1 MAIPALLIGQAAAVA
16 AQPALSLSRAPT
28 VVNYGSYVVIELDP
42 QLQGEVADFIIRQ
55 LEAEPGAVRVSGL
68 GGVLARVLA
77 RKYSAWI
84 GGTVAG
90 AFGLGWLSKGVKGRK
105 R

>member
-1 MAIPALLIGQAAAVA
+1 MSIPPVLIAQAAAVA
-16 AQPALSLSRAPT
+16 AKPALSLSRAPQ
-28 VVNYGSYVVIELDP
+28 VVNYGGYVVIELDP
-42 QLQGEVADFIIRQ
+42 ELQGEVADFIIRQ
-55 LEAEPGAVRVSGL
+55 LEAEPGAVRVAGL

-84 GGTVAG
+84 GGALAG
-90 AFGLGWLSKGVKGRK
+90 SFGLGWLSKGKGKK

>member
-1 MAIPALLIGQAAAVA
+1 MAVPVLIAQAAALA
-16 AQPALSLSRAPT
+16 AQPALSLSRAPA

-42 QLQGEVADFIIRQ
+42 QLQGEVAEFIIRQ
-55 LEAEPGAVRVSGL
+55 LEAEPGAVRVAGL

-77 RKYSAWI
+77 RKYSGWI
-84 GGTVAG
+84 GGALAG
-90 AFGLGWLSKGVKGRK
+90 SFGLGWLTKGRGKK

>member
-1 MAIPALLIGQAAAVA
+1 MAVPVLIAQAAALA
-16 AQPALSLSRAPT
+16 AQPVLSLSRAPA

-42 QLQGEVADFIIRQ
+42 QLQKETADFIIRQ
-55 LEAEPGAVRVSGL
+55 LEAEPGAVRVAGL

-77 RKYSAWI
+77 RKYSGWI
-84 GGTVAG
+84 GGALAG
-90 AFGLGWLSKGVKGRK
+90 SFGLGWLSKGRGKK

>member
-1 MAIPALLIGQAAAVA
+1 MAIPPVLIGQAAAIA
-16 AQPALSLSRAPT
+16 AQPALSLSRAPA

-42 QLQGEVADFIIRQ
+42 QLQGEVAEFIIRQ
-55 LEAEPGAVRVSGL
+55 LESEPGAVRVSGL

-84 GGTVAG
+84 GGALAG
-90 AFGLGWLSKGVKGRK
+90 SFGLGWLSTKAKGKK

>member
-1 MAIPALLIGQAAAVA
+1 MAVPVLIAQAAAIA
-16 AQPALSLSRAPT
+16 AQPALSLSKAPA

-55 LEAEPGAVRVSGL
+55 IESEPGSIRVAGL
-68 GGVLARVLA
+68 GGVLARVVA

-84 GGTVAG
+84 GGALAG
-90 AFGLGWLSKGVKGRK
+90 SFGLGWLSKGKGKK

>member
-1 MAIPALLIGQAAAVA
+1 MAIPPVLMGQALAIA
-16 AQPALSLSRAPT
+16 AQPALSLSRAPA

-42 QLQGEVADFIIRQ
+42 ALQKEVADFIIRQ
-55 LEAEPGAVRVSGL
+55 LESEPGAVRVAGL

-77 RKYSAWI
+77 RKYSGWI
-84 GGTVAG
+84 GGALAG
-90 AFGLGWLSKGVKGRK
+90 SFGLGWLSTKAKGKK